1 VATELRERLTEALD
15 DEYKSRATYRRVIE
29 KFGPVRPFV
38 NIVEAEQ
45 RHVHALIS
53 LFDAHGLPVPEDDWA
68 SRVVAPATIVEAC
81 RAAVEAERANMAMY
95 DCLLAATP
103 EPDVRR
109 VLTHLQS
116 ASRDRHL
123 PAFERCVARRPEQ
136 SSDGAGLHR
145 PARARHRFGSRVER

>member
-1 VATELRERLTEALD
+1 MAIELRERLSEALD
-15 DEYKSRATYRRVIE
+15 DEYKSRATYRCVIE

-45 RHVHALIS
+45 RHVYSLIS
-53 LFDAHGLPVPEDDWA
+53 LFDTYGLPVLEDDWA
-68 SRVVAPATIVEAC
+68 SRVVAPATIGDAC

-95 DCLLAATP
+95 DRLLAATP

-109 VLTHLQS
+109 VLSQLQS

-123 PAFERCVARRPEQ
+123 PAFERCVARRPEPM
-136 SSDGAGLHR
+136 SDGAGLQR
-145 PARARHRFGSRVER
+145 PARGQRRCGSRVER